1 MNILK
6 KLTTIMV
13 VGAIFAVTQN
23 VYAILLTI
31 DVPENISEL
40 RFTTHG
46 RVLTFSYNSTGSI
59 ANIQLGGDDS
69 VVDNERAN
77 RVSKRLVPMKSHA
90 ATADQWEGLP
100 DIKKVRKGGRLWN
113 VGYRV
118 AFFPEISIM
127 EQRFVDFPY
136 GIQEITSPERAILH
150 NRVVGFVNAH
160 PDHREFLLGD
170 SRLGESLEKAL
181 EYPFHFYAI
190 SRYAYERKGEMD
202 LFATMNNHDDTI
214 NQVGLSGNNV
224 MPITAGVGTLLVT
237 ASTAIKATTI
247 GTWVA
252 TAGEVGGYWV
262 GGTAVGW
269 TVSYLLPVGG
279 GAMIVGAGGGYAL
292 YKYLYR
298 QDTNQE
304 LCRVNNPPM
313 TVPLINGTGV
323 TLPSRGGESL

>member
-13 VGAIFAVTQN
+13 VGAIFAATQN

-46 RVLTFSYNSTGSI
+46 RVPTFSYNSTGSI

-113 VGYRV
+113 AGYRV

-170 SRLGESLEKAL
+170 SR
-181 EYPFHFYAI
+181 
-190 SRYAYERKGEMD
+190 R
-202 LFATMNNHDDTI
+202 
-214 NQVGLSGNNV
+214 
-224 MPITAGVGTLLVT
+224 
-237 ASTAIKATTI
+237 
-247 GTWVA
+247 
-252 TAGEVGGYWV
+252 
-262 GGTAVGW
+262 
-269 TVSYLLPVGG
+269 
-279 GAMIVGAGGGYAL
+279 
-292 YKYLYR
+292 
-298 QDTNQE
+298 
-304 LCRVNNPPM
+304 
-313 TVPLINGTGV
+313 
-323 TLPSRGGESL
+323 SRGLLDRWNSSRMDCVLSATCWRWSYDRWSRGVRSL